1 MSATRTTTGVVAR
14 WNNMPLYWRI
24 LIALIIGLLLGL
36 ILGPLAAM
44 SAMPEQEFMKL
55 NAFVKLAVAL
65 STYALQA
72 LTGLSKVILQL
83 LGALAPPLILIA
95 VTHVLMT
102 TEISGRT
109 ARRLAKLLLLNT
121 TVAILIGLGVA
132 NVMKPGA
139 WAKPVAAKQSEASQ
153 TETAQAPH
161 TAGKT
166 QKPAVSPVELLVQN
180 VPRSLLGPLGDQSNI
195 IGVIFIAIAF
205 GVGLR
210 PVKDKEI
217 RNVQDVVEIAYS
229 VLLKVLH
236 WIIALVPLG
245 VLAVVA
251 KVVALEG
258 FGPFKAMGAFILA
271 VLIALALQTLWYL
284 IRIRLFSWVSP
295 FEVLRQMRD
304 ALVMA
309 FSTDSSTAT
318 MPVTY
323 ACLKEKVGV
332 REESASL
339 GALVGANFNNDGT
352 ALYEA
357 MSALFIS
364 QLIGQN
370 LSLTQ
375 QLIVILTSII
385 ASVGA
390 AGIPEAGLVT
400 MTLVFTAVGLPVEY
414 IALLLTVDW
423 FLDRCRTTINV
434 LGDVNVSC
442 LLDGRTRQIVPVAVA
457 ESGSA

>member
-1 MSATRTTTGVVAR
+1 MSIHKNSSGLLSR
-14 WNNMPLYWRI
+14 WNSMPLYWRI
-24 LIALIIGLLLGL
+24 LIALVAGLLTGIVLGKRAL
-36 ILGPLAAM
+36 IFELP
-44 SAMPEQEFMKL
+44 
-55 NAFVKLAVAL
+55 
-65 STYALQA
+65 
-72 LTGLSKVILQL
+72 SKIILQL

-102 TEISGRT
+102 TVISGKT
-109 ARRLAKLLLLNT
+109 ARRLAGLLLLNT

-132 NVMKPGA
+132 NVMRPGSWARIEPPKPA
-139 WAKPVAAKQSEASQ
+139 EAG
-153 TETAQAPH
+153 TAQA
-161 TAGKT
+161 GGI
-166 QKPAVSPVELLVQN
+166 SPVDLVVQN
-180 VPRSLLGPLGDQSNI
+180 VPRSLLGPLGDKSNV
-195 IGVIFIAIAF
+195 IGVIIIAIAF

-210 PVKDKEI
+210 SVKDKPI
-217 RNVQDVVEIAYS
+217 NNVQDIVEVAYA

-245 VLAVVA
+245 VFAIVA
-251 KVVALEG
+251 KVVGTEG

-271 VLIALALQTLWYL
+271 VMIALLLQTGWYL
-284 IRIRLFSWVSP
+284 IRIRLFSWVRP
-295 FEVLRQMRD
+295 FDALRQMRD
-304 ALVMA
+304 SLLMA
-309 FSTDSSTAT
+309 FSTSSSTAT

-323 ACLKEKVGV
+323 ACLKDKVGV
-332 REESASL
+332 REESASM

-364 QLIGQN
+364 QMIGQN
-370 LSLTQ
+370 LDITQ
-375 QLIVILTSII
+375 QLLVILTSVI

-442 LLDGRTRQIVPVAVA
+442 LLDGKIRQVTPVIPLTTLPA
-457 ESGSA
+457 EG

>member
-1 MSATRTTTGVVAR
+1 MSNQKESSGVLSK
-14 WNNMPLYWRI
+14 WNSMPLYWRI
-24 LIALIIGLLLGL
+24 LIALVIGLLTGIVLGKRAL
-36 ILGPLAAM
+36 IFELP
-44 SAMPEQEFMKL
+44 
-55 NAFVKLAVAL
+55 
-65 STYALQA
+65 
-72 LTGLSKVILQL
+72 SKVILQL

-102 TEISGRT
+102 TEISGKT
-109 ARRLAKLLLLNT
+109 ARRLAGLLLLNT

-132 NVMKPGA
+132 NVMRPGS
-139 WAKPVAAKQSEASQ
+139 WAKA
-153 TETAQAPH
+153 ETPKP
-161 TAGKT
+161 TATSKT
-166 QKPAVSPVELLVQN
+166 HDGAISPVDLLVQN
-180 VPRSLLGPLGDQSNI
+180 VPKSILGPLGDKSNI
-195 IGVIFIAIAF
+195 IGVIIIAIAF

-210 PVKDKEI
+210 SVKEKPI
-217 RNVQDVVEIAYS
+217 NNVQDVVEIAYA

-245 VLAVVA
+245 VFAIVA
-251 KVVALEG
+251 KVVGTEG
-258 FGPFKAMGAFILA
+258 FAPFKAMGAFIVA
-271 VLIALALQTLWYL
+271 VIIALLLQTTWYL
-284 IRIRLFSWVSP
+284 IRIRLFSWVRP
-295 FEVLRQMRD
+295 FDVLSQMRD

-323 ACLKEKVGV
+323 ACLKDKVGV
-332 REESASL
+332 REESASM

-364 QLIGQN
+364 QMIGQN
-370 LSLTQ
+370 LSITQ

-400 MTLVFTAVGLPVEY
+400 MTLVFTAVGLPIEY

-442 LLDGRTRQIVPVAVA
+442 LLDGKTRQATPTIPLATIPA
-457 ESGSA
+457 EG

>member
-1 MSATRTTTGVVAR
+1 MTQDTKPSGVISR
-14 WNNMPLYWRI
+14 WNHMPLYWRI
-24 LIALIIGLLLGL
+24 LIALLVGLVTGVVLGTR
-36 ILGPLAAM
+36 AM
-44 SAMPEQEFMKL
+44 IFELP
-55 NAFVKLAVAL
+55 
-65 STYALQA
+65 
-72 LTGLSKVILQL
+72 SKIILQL

-102 TEISGRT
+102 TEISGKT
-109 ARRLAKLLLLNT
+109 ARRLAGLLMLNT

-132 NVMKPGA
+132 NVIRPGA
-139 WAKPVAAKQSEASQ
+139 WSKVETPQPVAANKAHDG
-153 TETAQAPH
+153 AI
-161 TAGKT
+161 
-166 QKPAVSPVELLVQN
+166 SPVDLLVQN
-180 VPRSLLGPLGDQSNI
+180 VPKSILGPLGDKSNV
-195 IGVIFIAIAF
+195 IGVIIIAIAF

-210 PVKDKEI
+210 SVKDKPI
-217 RNVQDVVEIAYS
+217 NNAQDVVEIAYA

-245 VLAVVA
+245 VFAIVA
-251 KVVALEG
+251 KVVGTEG
-258 FGPFKAMGAFILA
+258 FGPFKAMGAFICA
-271 VLIALALQTLWYL
+271 VILALLFQTTWYL
-284 IRIRLFSWVSP
+284 IRIRLFSWVRP
-295 FEVLRQMRD
+295 FDALRQMRD
-304 ALVMA
+304 SLVMA
-309 FSTDSSTAT
+309 FSTGSSTAT
-318 MPVTY
+318 MPVTF
-323 ACLKEKVGV
+323 ACLKDKVGV
-332 REESASL
+332 REESASM

-364 QLIGQN
+364 QMIGQN
-370 LSLTQ
+370 LSVSQ

-400 MTLVFTAVGLPVEY
+400 MTLVFTAVGLPTEY

-442 LLDGRTRQIVPVAVA
+442 LLDGKTRQSVSAMGSVTIPA
-457 ESGSA
+457 EG